1 MISLQELNKI
11 CKNTLISHLDI
22 EFTEIGAEDL
32 KARMPVNEKTV
43 QPVKILH
50 GGASMAL
57 IETVGSA
64 LSMIHTDT
72 AQYNVFGIS
81 VNGNHVKS
89 CSDGH
94 VTATGKFI
102 HKGNTTQVVGVEI
115 RNEEGEL
122 ISIGRITNILVKKG

>member
-1 MISLQELNKI
+1 MISLQDLNKI

-22 EFTEIGAEDL
+22 EFTEIGNSELHA
-32 KARMPVNEKTV
+32 KMPVNEKTI
-43 QPVKILH
+43 QPVKVLH

-72 AQYNVFGIS
+72 SEYNVFGIA

-89 CSDGH
+89 CTKGSVIAKGS
-94 VTATGKFI
+94 FM
-102 HKGNTTQVVGVEI
+102 HKGNTTHVVGVEI

-122 ISIGRITNILVKKG
+122 ISIGRITNMLVKKG